1 MIGDGYTGF
10 LESVSFDTGYRRACS
25 DILEIL
31 ERAEWTRIIKRE
43 GMELLRILCVP
54 ENLEAVAT
62 GDADLFVRHSSK
74 AKDGKE
80 RFYLERRINKAA
92 GKCA

>member
-31 ERAEWTRIIKRE
+31 ERAKWTRIIKRE
-43 GMELLRILCVP
+43 GMELLRVLCVP

-62 GDADLFVRHSSK
+62 GDADIFVRHSSM
-74 AKDGKE
+74 AKDGKG
-80 RFYLERRINKAA
+80 RFHLERRINKAA